1 MLVIDGQIVA
11 EFLKMSIPHP
21 RMTGAHK
28 TYDELRKL
36 KRLVPHKP
44 QRCAFLFAP
53 SQSGKSKTVE
63 SYIETKVVD
72 EVIAERLFPADMDRE
87 VIAKMQRLA
96 LHVTLGSNST
106 PKSLAGDILEEF
118 GDPHARAGTE
128 VSLLGRVYRYMK
140 QCGTQILFLD
150 EIQHLDHRLT
160 QNEKKIERASAP
172 LSSAVPDTL
181 KTMLIRGLV
190 PIVFIGTSEAKN
202 MIMSERQLRERC
214 LSQIDFETLRPEV
227 SEERD
232 IFERYLENLG
242 VKIKQ
247 HGILG
252 EVADLLGSG
261 LPPLIHV
268 VAGGR
273 LGAASSF
280 VAAACMVARERG
292 ASQLSREH
300 LAAAVDEWAIP
311 MELIDYNPFE
321 QGIQG
326 YERRRR

>member
-1 MLVIDGQIVA
+1 
-11 EFLKMSIPHP
+11 
-21 RMTGAHK
+21 
-28 TYDELRKL
+28 
-36 KRLVPHKP
+36 
-44 QRCAFLFAP
+44 
-53 SQSGKSKTVE
+53 
-63 SYIETKVVD
+63 
-72 EVIAERLFPADMDRE
+72 MDRE
-87 VIAKMQRLA
+87 VIAKKQRVA
-96 LHVTLGSNST
+96 LHVTIGSNAT
-106 PKSLAGDILEEF
+106 PKALAGDILEKF
-118 GDPHARAGTE
+118 DDPHARTGTE
-128 VSLLGRVYRYMK
+128 MSLLGRVYRYMNHF
-140 QCGTQILFLD
+140 GTQILFLD

-214 LSQIDFETLRPEV
+214 LSHIDFSTLRPEV
-227 SEERD
+227 FEERD

-247 HGILG
+247 HGVLD
-252 EVADLLGSG
+252 EVADLLGAG

-273 LGAASSF
+273 LGAASSL

-292 ASQLSREH
+292 ASRLSREH
-300 LAAAVDEWAIP
+300 LASAVNEWAIP